1 MLIKLSCKIFRSI
14 GSEPIALDMIAST
27 KIKMHENHMR
37 PLGNN
42 AYALRN
48 AAIYGGNAAGKSNII
63 RILSL
68 MQAAVM
74 NGFIPQMASQE
85 FCRAGSG
92 FENHESVFELQF
104 EKDGQVFDYGF
115 SCILNKLSVQSE
127 WLYDL
132 GDAPRLLF
140 ERFANGSV
148 SLGDDLGA
156 GYNEQEETRLSI
168 YTSDFTGQAKQN
180 PSLLFLSAI
189 GRGKSFES
197 GTRLESF
204 ARAFNWFAENLL
216 ILVAGQPSPTSD
228 FYRDDTTLDQ
238 VAEVLASF
246 DTGVS
251 ALAKRFISL
260 DELNKRLDPSLL
272 AMIRNLM
279 TQSTQNNL
287 KNSYLITART
297 GKEFVGIESSGGS
310 EPQASLLE
318 IQHSGSRSL
327 FDFGDESDGT
337 QRLFD
342 FMDILFSK
350 KADATFVVDEID
362 RSLHPMLT
370 QQLIDLFNKSHVN
383 DTCQLVFT
391 THESAIMSFDY
402 LRKDEIWFI
411 DRNEIGT
418 SHLYSLDD
426 FAQVGKVRTDSRI
439 DKQYLEGRYGGVPCL
454 SSVRALA
461 ALNQKEA

>member
-1 MLIKLSCKIFRSI
+1 MLIKLSCKNFRSI
-14 GSEPIALDMIAST
+14 GVEPIELDMVAST
-27 KIKMHENHMR
+27 KIKMHKGHMR
-37 PLGNN
+37 PLRDNT
-42 AYALRN
+42 YALRN

-68 MQAAVM
+68 MQSAITA
-74 NGFIPQMASQE
+74 GSIPQEAAQE
-85 FCRAGSG
+85 YCRAGAG
-92 FENHESVFELQF
+92 LADQESVFELQF

-115 SCILNKLSVQSE
+115 SCILSKLSVQSE

-132 GDAPRLLF
+132 GDTPRLLF
-140 ERFANGSV
+140 ERSSDGSASFENV
-148 SLGDDLGA
+148 SSTDESDREGM
-156 GYNEQEETRLSI
+156 RLNI
-168 YTSDFTGQAKQN
+168 YASDFASQARQN
-180 PSLLFLSAI
+180 PSLLLLSAI
-189 GRGKSFES
+189 GRGKPFEPGS
-197 GTRLESF
+197 PLESF
-204 ARAFNWFAENLL
+204 ARACSWFTENLL
-216 ILVAGQPSPTSD
+216 IIVAGQPSPTSE
-228 FYRDDTTLDQ
+228 FYRDNTTLDQ

-251 ALAKRFISL
+251 ALSKQPISL
-260 DELNKRLDPSLL
+260 DELNKRLDPGL
-272 AMIRNLM
+272 LM
-279 TQSTQNNL
+279 TIRSFMAQGAQNSP

-297 GKEFVGIESSGGS
+297 GKEFVGIESENGS

-318 IQHSGSRSL
+318 IQHSGSQSL

-350 KADATFVVDEID
+350 KTDAIFVVDEID

-370 QQLIDLFNKSHVN
+370 QQLIRLFNKSHTN

-391 THESAIMSFDY
+391 THESAIMSFKY
-402 LRKDEIWFI
+402 LRKDEIWFV
-411 DRNEIGT
+411 DRNEDGT

-426 FAQVGKVRTDSRI
+426 FTQVGKVRTDSCI

-454 SSVRALA
+454 SSVRAFA
-461 ALNQKEA
+461 ALNQEEA